1 MSKIY
6 DNLIST
12 AVKSIEIVDNDVKVI
27 YNSDINKEYTFKCE
41 NILEFENNLCQELL
55 GIELK
60 NESSSVG
67 RFLHNNIK
75 AGILIEN
82 K

>member
-12 AVKSIEIVDNDVKVI
+12 AIKSIEIIDNDVKVI

-55 GIELK
+55 GIEMK
-60 NESSSVG
+60 NEISSVG
-67 RFLHNNIK
+67 KFIHNNIK
-75 AGILIEN
+75 AGILIES

>member
-12 AVKSIEIVDNDVKVI
+12 AVKSIEIIDNDVKVI

-60 NESSSVG
+60 NETSSVG
-67 RFLHNNIK
+67 KFLHNNIK

>member
-12 AVKSIEIVDNDVKVI
+12 AIKSIEIIDNDVKVI

-55 GIELK
+55 GIEMK
-60 NESSSVG
+60 NETSSVG
-67 RFLHNNIK
+67 KFIHNNIK
-75 AGILIEN
+75 AGILIES

>member
-12 AVKSIEIVDNDVKVI
+12 AIKSIEIIDNDVKVI

-60 NESSSVG
+60 NETSSVG
-67 RFLHNNIK
+67 KFIHNNIK
-75 AGILIEN
+75 AGILIES

>member
-12 AVKSIEIVDNDVKVI
+12 AVKSIEIIDNDVKVI

-60 NESSSVG
+60 NETSSVG
-67 RFLHNNIK
+67 KFIHNNIK
-75 AGILIEN
+75 AGILIES